1 MSELNVIHPFREGN
15 GRTIREW
22 IRELALYNGYLLDLQ
37 KIKPKEMLDACIT
50 SVINASDLE
59 TILAKCL
66 TKIEMEEE

>member
-37 KIKPKEMLDACIT
+37 KIKPKEMLDACIM

-59 TILAKCL
+59 IILAKCL
-66 TKIEMEEE
+66 TKIVIEEE